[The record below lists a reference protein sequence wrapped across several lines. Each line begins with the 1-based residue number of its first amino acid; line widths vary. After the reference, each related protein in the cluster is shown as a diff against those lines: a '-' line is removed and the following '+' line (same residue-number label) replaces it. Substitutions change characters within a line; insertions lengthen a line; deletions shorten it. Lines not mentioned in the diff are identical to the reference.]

1 MDHRIALKPNTPLC
15 LSNDSGEMIRCIIKN
30 EIGRGGSCIV
40 YEAVRITD
48 TGDQTL
54 YRIKEFYPY
63 KLHISRN
70 NNELVPSVHDRE
82 YFHKEQEQFR
92 CDFSHTNKLFY
103 SGDNYSSMTNQLD
116 VFNQNGTSYILSAYS
131 SKNTLAAYK
140 PVNLKECITLIKQV
154 VYVLGNIHKMGYLYL
169 DIKPDNVLI
178 VDGYQKQVQLFDFN
192 SLFKWKKMNQPSDI
206 RLSYTK
212 GFAPI
217 ELQTSKIKRLGPHTD
232 VYSVGALLFYLLF
245 GHIPTVPDC
254 ELDAVYDFTKIQYDY
269 RQCDDRLLSSLCH
282 FFHNTLAVYYGDRYQ
297 NMQEVLDQL
306 LIIEKYADPLI
317 PRIYSTHIIRPQ
329 IFFGRE
335 QEFKELNSLLSNPH
349 YNCLFISGMGGIGK
363 STFIKEYLIRYRE
376 RFDTVLYVYY
386 KDSIEATVSNDMNI
400 EINTLRQDEENKTN
414 IRYFDKKVQK
424 IRELVRDTSAVLI
437 IDNFTGEMDDDLI
450 ALLSTELKIVLL
462 SRKSPSYSNCLKM
475 ELSAISEW
483 NALVHIFESYLG
495 RSIEA
500 YELDDFKRILN
511 SIENHTLILELIAK
525 QIANSHII
533 ISNAAAL
540 TIENGFSTIA
550 TEKVDYERDS
560 KQISDTI
567 GHIIDALFVT
577 NMLSSQKKVLMK
589 VLSLVGDEG
598 IDINTFQRIMQLESK
613 DDLNELI
620 KDGWITISRDMVS
633 MNNVIQEAVH
643 RWEWTNDSIYAARQF
658 LTYFYIEIFLEST
671 KNNYPKKPRDHLLVS
686 ESLKGKGIINKLHK
700 WQKNQWDKHG
710 LIGKLN
716 QERQARIK
724 DESPADIEKL
734 TKLLYLAEGIIK
746 QCQREKVICDT
757 DLFTNLQ
764 VVVLLNMP
772 RYRDDFIIS
781 ETSQILSDNIK
792 AIDQDEDSMHKMKL
806 DAVVIM
812 QIYELIFSI
821 TANREDLEGMQ
832 DILARA
838 KKASSYFHKKKAYA
852 IYYNMLSDYYD
863 ILLDGFYDTD
873 NQEEKRILNKMLD
886 AIEKTL
892 FYSKKNISYDINHL
906 YVKNILAKATILMRS
921 NRCTI
926 RKIDQLITKAKK
938 LIIENTT
945 QYADVRLQYYL
956 VCAWYYALVHDDE
969 DMTETFIK
977 DALELSNIIIP
988 TDLQKIEDVII
999 PCANIYFEL
1008 GCYEKAMALLYKGTR
1023 LCFKHIN
1030 TDSYAIIRQ
1039 QLYDHFFQV
1048 GIEAQQVEWC
1058 QKMIKLIETENKEI
1072 VDDKNR
1078 VIIPE
1083 DLRSLLDN

>member
-15 LSNDSGEMIRCIIKN
+15 LSNDSGEMIHCIIKN

-70 NNELVPSVHDRE
+70 NNELVPSVHDMDS
-82 YFHKEQEQFR
+82 FQKEQKQFR

-169 DIKPDNVLI
+169 DIKPDNVLV

-192 SLFKWKKMNQPSDI
+192 SLFEWKKVNQPSDI

-254 ELDAVYDFTKIQYDY
+254 EIDAVYDFSKIQYDY
-269 RQCDDRLLSSLCH
+269 HQCDDRLLSSLCH

-297 NMQEVLDQL
+297 NIEKVLDQL
-306 LIIEKYADPLI
+306 SIIEKYADPLI
-317 PRIYSTHIIRPQ
+317 PRIYSTHIIKPQ
-329 IFFGRE
+329 IFYGRE
-335 QEFKELNSLLSNPH
+335 QEFKELDNLLSNPH
-349 YNCLFISGMGGIGK
+349 YNCLFLSGMGGIGK
-363 STFIKEYLIRYRE
+363 STFIKEYLTRYRE

-414 IRYFDKKVQK
+414 IRYFDKKIQK
-424 IRELVRDTSAVLI
+424 ICELVRGTSAVLV

-450 ALLSTELKIVLL
+450 ALLSTGLRIILL
-462 SRKSPSYSNCLKM
+462 TRKSPSYSNCLKM
-475 ELSAISEW
+475 ELSAITEW
-483 NALVHIFESYLG
+483 NALIHIFEAHLG

-500 YELDDFKRILN
+500 YEIDDFKRILN

-525 QIANSHII
+525 QIANSHIT
-533 ISNAAAL
+533 ISSAAAL

-567 GHIIDALFVT
+567 GHIIDALFIA
-577 NMLSSQKKVLMK
+577 NMLSPEKKVLMK
-589 VLSLVGDEG
+589 VLSLTSDEG
-598 IDINTFQRIMQLESK
+598 IEINMFQKIMKLKSK

-620 KDGWITISRDMVS
+620 KDGWITISRDMIS

-643 RWEWTNDSIYAARQF
+643 RWEWNNDSIYAARQF
-658 LTYFYIEIFLEST
+658 LTYFYIEIRLEST
-671 KNNYPKKPRDHLLVS
+671 KNNYPKKLRDYMTVS
-686 ESLKGKGIINKLHK
+686 ESLKGKLIFKKLHK
-700 WQKNQWDKHG
+700 WQESQWDKNG
-710 LIGKLN
+710 LIGKVT

-724 DESPADIEKL
+724 DQSPADIEKL
-734 TKLLYLAEGIIK
+734 TQLLFIAEGIIK

-757 DLFTNLQ
+757 DLFINLQ

-772 RYRDDFIIS
+772 RFRDDFIIS
-781 ETSQILSDNIK
+781 ETSRILSDNIK
-792 AIDQDEDSMHKMKL
+792 SLDQDEDTMREMGL

-821 TANREDLEGMQ
+821 SANHEDLEA
-832 DILARA
+832 ILERA
-838 KKASSYFHKKKAYA
+838 NKASNCFKKKEAYA

-873 NQEEKRILNKMLD
+873 NQEEERILNKMLD

-892 FYSKKNISYDINHL
+892 FYSKKNISHDINHL

-921 NRCTI
+921 NGGTI
-926 RKIDQLITKAKK
+926 REIDQLIAEAKK

-969 DMTETFIK
+969 DMTEVFIK
-977 DALELSNIIIP
+977 DALELSHIIIP

-1039 QLYDHFFQV
+1039 QLYDHFFEV
-1048 GIEAQQVEWC
+1048 GIEAQQLEWC

-1072 VDDKNR
+1072 LDNKNR

-1083 DLRSLLDN
+1083 EVRSL

>member
-1 MDHRIALKPNTPLC
+1 MDHRIALKPNTPLH
-15 LSNDSGEMIRCIIKN
+15 LSNDSGEIIHCIIKD

-70 NNELVPSVHDRE
+70 NNELVPSVHDIE
-82 YFHKEQEQFR
+82 YFNKEQEQFR
-92 CDFSHTNKLFY
+92 YYFSHTNKLFY

-140 PVNLKECITLIKQV
+140 PVSLKECITLIKQV

-178 VDGYQKQVQLFDFN
+178 VDGYQKHIQLFDFN
-192 SLFKWKKMNQPSDI
+192 SLFEWKKVNQLSDI
-206 RLSYTK
+206 KLSYSK

-217 ELQTSKIKRLGPHTD
+217 ELQTSKINRLGPHTD

-245 GHIPTVPDC
+245 GHTPTVPDC

-269 RQCDDRLLSSLCH
+269 HQCDDRLLSSLCH

-317 PRIYSTHIIRPQ
+317 PRIYSTHITKPQ
-329 IFFGRE
+329 IFYGRE
-335 QEFKELNSLLSNPH
+335 QEFKELDNLLSNPH
-349 YNCLFISGMGGIGK
+349 YNCLFISGVGGIGK
-363 STFIKEYLIRYRE
+363 STFIKEYLTRYRE
-376 RFDTVLYVYY
+376 KFNTVLYVYY
-386 KDSIEATVSNDMNI
+386 KDNIEATVSNDMNI
-400 EINTLRQDEENKTN
+400 EINTLRQEEETKTHT
-414 IRYFDKKVQK
+414 RYFDKKVQK
-424 IRELVRDTSAVLI
+424 IRELVRDTSSVLV
-437 IDNFTGEMDDDLI
+437 IDNFTGVMDDDLI
-450 ALLSTELKIVLL
+450 ELLSTGLKIILL
-462 SRKSPSYSNCLKM
+462 SRQSPSYSNCLKM
-475 ELSAISEW
+475 ELSAISDW
-483 NALVHIFESYLG
+483 NALLHIFEAHLG
-495 RSIEA
+495 RTIEA
-500 YELDDFKRILN
+500 YEIDDFKRILN

-525 QIANSHII
+525 QIANSHIT
-533 ISNAAAL
+533 ISSAAAL

-550 TEKVDYERDS
+550 PEKVDYERDS
-560 KQISDTI
+560 KQMSDTI
-567 GHIIDALFVT
+567 GHIIDALFIA
-577 NMLSSQKKVLMK
+577 NMLSPEKKILMK
-589 VLSLVGDEG
+589 VLSLTGDEG
-598 IDINTFQRIMQLESK
+598 IEINMFQKIMKLKSK

-620 KDGWITISRDMVS
+620 KDGWITISRDMIS

-643 RWEWTNDSIYAARQF
+643 RWKWNNDSIYAARQF
-658 LTYFYIEIFLEST
+658 LTYFYIEIRLEST
-671 KNNYPKKPRDHLLVS
+671 KNNYPKKLRNHLIVS

-710 LIGKLN
+710 LIGKVN

-734 TKLLYLAEGIIK
+734 TKLLFLAEGIIK
-746 QCQREKVICDT
+746 QCQREKVICET

-772 RYRDDFIIS
+772 RFRDDFIIS
-781 ETSQILSDNIK
+781 ETSRILSDNIK
-792 AIDQDEDSMHKMKL
+792 TIDQDEDTMREMRL

-821 TANREDLEGMQ
+821 TANHKDLEA
-832 DILARA
+832 ILERA
-838 KKASSYFHKKKAYA
+838 NKASNCFKKKEAYA

-873 NQEEKRILNKMLD
+873 NQEEERILNKMLD

-921 NRCTI
+921 NRGTI
-926 RKIDQLITKAKK
+926 REIDQLITKAKK

-956 VCAWYYALVHDDE
+956 VCAWYYALVCDDE
-969 DMTETFIK
+969 DMTEVFIK
-977 DALELSNIIIP
+977 DALELASIIIP

-1008 GCYEKAMALLYKGTR
+1008 CCYEKAMALLYKGTR

-1039 QLYDHFFQV
+1039 QLYNHFFEV

-1058 QKMIKLIETENKEI
+1058 QKMIKLIEIENKEI
-1072 VDDKNR
+1072 VDDNNR

-1083 DLRSLLDN
+1083 DLRSVLDN

>member
-1 MDHRIALKPNTPLC
+1 M
-15 LSNDSGEMIRCIIKN
+15 
-30 EIGRGGSCIV
+30 
-40 YEAVRITD
+40 
-48 TGDQTL
+48 
-54 YRIKEFYPY
+54 
-63 KLHISRN
+63 
-70 NNELVPSVHDRE
+70 
-82 YFHKEQEQFR
+82 
-92 CDFSHTNKLFY
+92 
-103 SGDNYSSMTNQLD
+103 
-116 VFNQNGTSYILSAYS
+116 
-131 SKNTLAAYK
+131 
-140 PVNLKECITLIKQV
+140 
-154 VYVLGNIHKMGYLYL
+154 
-169 DIKPDNVLI
+169 
-178 VDGYQKQVQLFDFN
+178 
-192 SLFKWKKMNQPSDI
+192 
-206 RLSYTK
+206 
-212 GFAPI
+212 
-217 ELQTSKIKRLGPHTD
+217 
-232 VYSVGALLFYLLF
+232 
-245 GHIPTVPDC
+245 
-254 ELDAVYDFTKIQYDY
+254 
-269 RQCDDRLLSSLCH
+269 
-282 FFHNTLAVYYGDRYQ
+282 
-297 NMQEVLDQL
+297 
-306 LIIEKYADPLI
+306 
-317 PRIYSTHIIRPQ
+317 
-329 IFFGRE
+329 
-335 QEFKELNSLLSNPH
+335 
-349 YNCLFISGMGGIGK
+349 
-363 STFIKEYLIRYRE
+363 
-376 RFDTVLYVYY
+376 
-386 KDSIEATVSNDMNI
+386 
-400 EINTLRQDEENKTN
+400 
-414 IRYFDKKVQK
+414 
-424 IRELVRDTSAVLI
+424 
-437 IDNFTGEMDDDLI
+437 
-450 ALLSTELKIVLL
+450 
-462 SRKSPSYSNCLKM
+462 
-475 ELSAISEW
+475 
-483 NALVHIFESYLG
+483 
-495 RSIEA
+495 
-500 YELDDFKRILN
+500 
-511 SIENHTLILELIAK
+511 
-525 QIANSHII
+525 
-533 ISNAAAL
+533 
-540 TIENGFSTIA
+540 
-550 TEKVDYERDS
+550 
-560 KQISDTI
+560 
-567 GHIIDALFVT
+567 
-577 NMLSSQKKVLMK
+577 
-589 VLSLVGDEG
+589 
-598 IDINTFQRIMQLESK
+598 
-613 DDLNELI
+613 
-620 KDGWITISRDMVS
+620 
-633 MNNVIQEAVH
+633 
-643 RWEWTNDSIYAARQF
+643 
-658 LTYFYIEIFLEST
+658 
-671 KNNYPKKPRDHLLVS
+671 LVS

-1058 QKMIKLIETENKEI
+1058 QKMIKLIETESKEI